1 MQLRSVRVLA
11 AFALAV
17 MGLALAACARGRV
30 SPESL
35 TTWESRYV
43 PAAQCRPVVSLDATP
58 AAGYAGGKGRLV
70 VRLDTFGA
78 SAPAPHGWIVLSPL
92 LPRDTVAQPMVRL
105 EDAAGQPTPF
115 FASLMFGRYVLGSRA
130 SGYEGRTD
138 TVTVRAGAT
147 DTVTVALE
155 EYADALRNRH
165 NCRPRGFRRAGESAC
180 VTEQITTVLVLDRAR
195 DMASP
200 RFRFGIGLPN
210 GDSTA
215 VHIVDDER
223 ICERAAHLYGLGTG
237 PPRRVV
243 VADAGNLFVVYDP
256 FEPVGHGDLNQWL
269 ILDKR
274 WRVLARMV
282 L

>member
-1 MQLRSVRVLA
+1 MKLRSARTFA
-11 AFALAV
+11 ASALAV
-17 MGLALAACARGRV
+17 MGLVLAACAHGRV
-30 SPESL
+30 SADAL
-35 TTWESRYV
+35 TTWEARYV
-43 PAAQCRPVVSLDATP
+43 PAAECRPVVSLDATP

-70 VRLDTFGA
+70 VRLGTLGS
-78 SAPAPHGWIVLSPL
+78 SAPASNGWIALSPL
-92 LPRDTVAQPMVRL
+92 APHDTLAQPMVRL
-105 EDAAGQPTPF
+105 DDAANQPAPF
-115 FASLMFGRYVLGSRA
+115 LASLVPGRYALESHAVGH
-130 SGYEGRTD
+130 EGRTD
-138 TVTVRAGAT
+138 TVAVRTGAT

-155 EYADALRNRH
+155 QYADALRNRH
-165 NCRPRGFRRAGESAC
+165 NCRPRGFRRVGERAC
-180 VTEQITTVLVLDRAR
+180 VTEQITAALVLDRAR

-210 GDSTA
+210 GDSTD
-215 VHIVDDER
+215 VRVVDDER
-223 ICERAAHLYGLGTG
+223 ICERAARLYGLGTG

-243 VADAGNLFVVYDP
+243 VVDAGNLFVVYDP